1 MPYLIVAYLPSILC
15 AYHAVKTGRTQ
26 PWLFILVIAPGLGPM
41 VYFFVEIIPEL
52 LGGRTARNIGSAAR
66 KIVDPEREYRAAV
79 QALDDTPTIGNRIRL
94 AQAAVTLGRWREA
107 DGLWQACAADPQGD
121 DPVVLLGHAET
132 LLELQQYDD
141 ALIKLEKLQAQ
152 GEGETGRAALAF
164 ARAYEGLG
172 RYNEADAPYRFAA
185 DKVPGLEAGARYVS
199 FLAHT
204 GRLQDAEIGLG
215 EIERRFSK
223 ISPKLRKHA
232 RVWRDLAARNVA
244 QARGV

>member
-1 MPYLIVAYLPSILC
+1 MPYLLAVYLPSILC

-26 PWLFILVIAPGLGPM
+26 PWLFIFVIAPCLGPM
-41 VYFFVEIIPEL
+41 VYFFVEIIPAL
-52 LGGRTARNIGSAAR
+52 SGGRTAGDVGPAAR
-66 KIVDPEREYRAAV
+66 KMVDPEREYRAAV
-79 QALDDTPTIGNRIRL
+79 QALDDAPTNGNRIRL

-107 DGLWQACAADPQGD
+107 EGLWQACSVDPQRD

-132 LLELQQYDD
+132 LLELRQYDD

-152 GEGETGRAALAF
+152 GAADGGRAALAF
-164 ARAYEGLG
+164 ARVYEGLG
-172 RYNEADAPYRFAA
+172 QHDAADAPYRFAA

-199 FLAHT
+199 FLARS
-204 GRLQDAEIGLG
+204 GRLEEAEIGLG
-215 EIERRFSK
+215 EIERRFSE